1 MYHKMGRLSTAVAAI
16 GVDAGNLPEKLP
28 TISLWD
34 ALLPGSWSRKKVGRS
49 PFILTYRRLRLIQ
62 IPRIFSAH
70 PHAKNQNT
78 HAKSQIPNPSLSI
91 PQLHSEP
98 SSHPHSKTP
107 SKAKTSI
114 HLPNTIPT
122 RPSHRT
128 LIQQHHRIAST
139 PTHPTTP
146 SSNNM
151 PFFIKPFFRKP
162 FKLFAIDADTGQP
175 LDPNVHRRTRVK
187 YYELAEGSNGSKKLV
202 AHKSPSQ
209 ITKEGGEAEGKAEA
223 EAEAKPAEGEGSKKE
238 GGGSRK
244 EGSKKEEA
252 SKEGSKKEGSKKEDA
267 PKEGSK
273 KEDAP
278 KEGSKKGDE
287 AKVEQKGNDVAWTP
301 EEDEKLKAMKAE
313 NKSWKI
319 IAEEMGRAQHVLKAR
334 FKEIGGAAGNDQ
346 GKKNADGK
354 GQNDKEKQGGG
365 GQGKQGKKGKKG
377 GDNQQNNQKH
387 DNKNNTNEKSNQEK
401 KESEKKPSSSKKEE
415 ESNKPTSKPASI
427 NKPTSKPA
435 SAKPASISNSANAA
449 ANETRFTMTDWLTLQ
464 EDDMF
469 SFGEL
474 QCLSEL
480 IGKDLSQSWQRV
492 AAKFFDLTGRRIH
505 PDDVRDKF
513 ERMAVMAQGGKGV

>member
-1 MYHKMGRLSTAVAAI
+1 
-16 GVDAGNLPEKLP
+16 
-28 TISLWD
+28 
-34 ALLPGSWSRKKVGRS
+34 
-49 PFILTYRRLRLIQ
+49 
-62 IPRIFSAH
+62 
-70 PHAKNQNT
+70 
-78 HAKSQIPNPSLSI
+78 
-91 PQLHSEP
+91 
-98 SSHPHSKTP
+98 
-107 SKAKTSI
+107 
-114 HLPNTIPT
+114 
-122 RPSHRT
+122 
-128 LIQQHHRIAST
+128 
-139 PTHPTTP
+139 
-146 SSNNM
+146 M

-162 FKLFAIDADTGQP
+162 FKLFATDADTGQP
-175 LDPNVHRRTRVK
+175 IDPNVHRKTRVT
-187 YYELAEGSNGSKKLV
+187 YYELANGSNGSKKLV
-202 AHKSPSQ
+202 AHKSPSN
-209 ITKEGGEAEGKAEA
+209 IAKEEGGEQGKA
-223 EAEAKPAEGEGSKKE
+223 EAEAKPAEGEAK
-238 GGGSRK
+238 K
-244 EGSKKEEA
+244 EGSKKGDTA
-252 SKEGSKKEGSKKEDA
+252 KEGSKKEDA

-273 KEDAP
+273 KE
-278 KEGSKKGDE
+278 GSKKGEE
-287 AKVEQKGNDVAWTP
+287 AKVEQKGNDAAFTP
-301 EEDEKLKAMKAE
+301 EEDEKLKALKAE
-313 NKSWKI
+313 NTPWRV
-319 IAEEMGRAQHVLKAR
+319 IAEEMGRAQHLLKAR
-334 FKEIGGAAGNDQ
+334 FKEINSTAGDDQ
-346 GKKNADGK
+346 GKKDANGKGGEGGK
-354 GQNDKEKQGGG
+354 GQNDKEKQNGGNG

-377 GDNQQNNQKH
+377 GDNQQNNQKN

>member
-1 MYHKMGRLSTAVAAI
+1 MGRLSTAVAAI

-49 PFILTYRRLRLIQ
+49 PFILTYRPLRLIQ
-62 IPRIFSAH
+62 IPRLFSAH

-78 HAKSQIPNPSLSI
+78 HAKSQPPNFPTSFRAILTSSLQNITKESPQYTTLALHETIASHSI
-91 PQLHSEP
+91 HNTT
-98 SSHPHSKTP
+98 SSHPP
-107 SKAKTSI
+107 NSKA
-114 HLPNTIPT
+114 
-122 RPSHRT
+122 
-128 LIQQHHRIAST
+128 A
-139 PTHPTTP
+139 
-146 SSNNM
+146 M

-175 LDPNVHRRTRVK
+175 LDPNVHRRTRVT

-365 GQGKQGKKGKKG
+365 GQGKQGRKGKKG
-377 GDNQQNNQKH
+377 GDHQQNNQK
-387 DNKNNTNEKSNQEK
+387 DDKNNTNEKSNRDK
-401 KESEKKPSSSKKEE
+401 KEEPSTKPSSKKEE

-427 NKPTSKPA
+427 NKPTSKPASAKPASKPA